1 MKFPRNARILRGQL
15 DAAPF
20 ASVFF
25 LLVMV
30 LLLPTLVYTPGV
42 RIQLPASTT
51 DLPGVA
57 GLRVAVAVDKTG
69 RFYYEN
75 ENIQPRDLQAR
86 LAEQVRKANA
96 PLTLVI
102 QADREVT
109 AEMLVRL
116 ESLARAAGIT
126 QALQQTLPPLFG
138 SRPGTSRQP

>member
-25 LLVMV
+25 LLVML
-30 LLLPTLVYTPGV
+30 LLLPTLVSTPGV
-42 RIQLPASTT
+42 RIQLPATT
-51 DLPGVA
+51 AVLPGVA
-57 GLRVAVAVDKTG
+57 GPRVAVAVDKTG
-69 RFYYEN
+69 RFYFDN
-75 ENIQPRDLQAR
+75 QNIQPGDLQAR
-86 LAEQVRKANA
+86 LAERVRKAGS

-102 QADREVT
+102 QADKDVT

-138 SRPGTSRQP
+138 SQPGTSRQP